1 MGSNPLRRRIFFY
14 FHAVTFMYNNS
25 SPKRELEK
33 QKGSKSSQ
41 NCQRIVLKNCW
52 HGGVGC
58 QKSGKIANIIYG
70 WFLIQFLFIRNNEL
84 TLLLPLEQLWMKCIH
99 IIVLSLKI
107 FNQNYFQPILQVSSD
122 ILSRNCNGY
131 LLKELVLLE
140 FSVHLRWDSFGKL
153 INYPIFYLIIYHI
166 LRTSEWMITLFRKN

>member
-1 MGSNPLRRRIFFY
+1 MGSNPLRRRNFLFSRRY
-14 FHAVTFMYNNS
+14 FYNNS
-25 SPKRELEK
+25 SSKRELEK
-33 QKGSKSSQ
+33 HKGSKNSQ
-41 NCQRIVLKNCW
+41 NYQRIVLKNCW

-70 WFLIQFLFIRNNEL
+70 WFLIQFLFIRSNEL
-84 TLLLPLEQLWMKCIH
+84 ILPLEQLWMKCIH

-140 FSVHLRWDSFGKL
+140 FCVHLRWNSFEKL
-153 INYPIFYLIIYHI
+153 INYPIFY
-166 LRTSEWMITLFRKN
+166 